1 MLIYG
6 INSVSEALRAGTVSE
21 VFVSARH
28 DRRLEKLLNI
38 ARSSGV
44 GVRRIER
51 SGLDGF
57 AQGGVHQGVVARVG
71 KLREF
76 GVEDLVRA
84 AAGPALILM
93 VDGVEDPQNFGA
105 LIRTA
110 DAAGLDGVVYQT
122 RRSSPTS
129 SAAMKSSAGAMAHV
143 RLAPVVNI
151 ARAID
156 ELKSEGVWSVGLA
169 AEEGRSYFEIDW
181 SQPTV
186 IVVGAEGSGLRRL
199 VRQRCDWLVSIP
211 MRGEVSSLNV
221 SVAAGVVAY
230 EALRQRLF
238 ANVSFNPKTGRKRQ
252 NDLKKPG

>member
-6 INSVSEALRAGTVSE
+6 INPVSEALRAGTVSE
-21 VFVSARH
+21 LFVSARH

-38 ARSSGV
+38 ARRAGV
-44 GVRRIER
+44 DIRQIER
-51 SGLDGF
+51 SELDGF
-57 AQGGVHQGVVARVG
+57 AQGGVHQGVVARIG
-71 KLREF
+71 KLREYAID
-76 GVEDLVRA
+76 DLVRE

-110 DAAGLDGVVYQT
+110 DAAGFDGVVYQT

-129 SAAMKSSAGAMAHV
+129 SAAMKSSAGAMTHV

-151 ARAID
+151 ARTID
-156 ELKSEGVWSVGLA
+156 ELKSQGVWSVGLVA
-169 AEEGRSYFEIDW
+169 DEGRSYFEIDW

-211 MRGEVSSLNV
+211 MHGEVSSLNV
-221 SVAAGVVAY
+221 SVAAGIVAY
-230 EALRQRLF
+230 EALRQRLSM
-238 ANVSFNPKTGRKRQ
+238 NVSLNPKTDRNFAK
-252 NDLKKPG
+252 